1 MSAYRELWAH
11 RDLLILLVG
20 RNLKLRYKQTSLGFF
35 WSLLG
40 PLFQIV
46 IYKIFL
52 GILKVEVTIESL
64 VTGIFMWQFLA
75 TTVGDSLTV
84 IVGHA
89 TLIKKTPFPR
99 IVLPLSTALANF
111 VNFALSVVVLVVFLS
126 FFDPKPHA
134 IWLIPILLASHFALC
149 LGMGLLVSSCNVF
162 FRDIEHLVSAGM
174 MAWFFMSPAI
184 YDIETFVA
192 RQLGEGVVPLY
203 LLNPMASLLASY
215 RMVFLGMNETLFP
228 VFLIPGF
235 ALCWII
241 FLTGL
246 KVFHRLD
253 GRFSDVL

>member
-111 VNFALSVVVLVVFLS
+111 VNFALSVVVPSGKSSWGGETNPSCRGAICRRTKPPPTTRRLS
-126 FFDPKPHA
+126 
-134 IWLIPILLASHFALC
+134 SEC
-149 LGMGLLVSSCNVF
+149 T
-162 FRDIEHLVSAGM
+162 AGR
-174 MAWFFMSPAI
+174 A
-184 YDIETFVA
+184 
-192 RQLGEGVVPLY
+192 
-203 LLNPMASLLASY
+203 
-215 RMVFLGMNETLFP
+215 
-228 VFLIPGF
+228 
-235 ALCWII
+235 
-241 FLTGL
+241 
-246 KVFHRLD
+246 
-253 GRFSDVL
+253 